1 MLNPKAQPRAMAV
14 GRHPIVAA
22 LQLVGMVEEVSPE
35 GCIRGRCCRRC
46 CHFQCHSIGP
56 SQSLLLWLVIL
67 RAIAWPEAIQRLT
80 QVPVAAAAT
89 KHASW
94 PVNANGAGQRS
105 HVAFRP
111 CGVRKECIR
120 PEFGDLLRR
129 GRQAV
134 DLERARMG
142 RFGIHRGQI
151 LNVTTTVRNLYVT
164 RYSTW
169 YCSTFIIS
177 DHVV

>member
-67 RAIAWPEAIQRLT
+67 RAIALPEAIQRLT

-89 KHASW
+89 KHASL
-94 PVNANGAGQRS
+94 AGKREWS
-105 HVAFRP
+105 WATLAMSRFVL
-111 CGVRKECIR
+111 V
-120 PEFGDLLRR
+120 EFGRNASVPNSVTCCVVA
-129 GRQAV
+129 GR
-134 DLERARMG
+134 L
-142 RFGIHRGQI
+142 
-151 LNVTTTVRNLYVT
+151 
-164 RYSTW
+164 
-169 YCSTFIIS
+169 
-177 DHVV
+177 